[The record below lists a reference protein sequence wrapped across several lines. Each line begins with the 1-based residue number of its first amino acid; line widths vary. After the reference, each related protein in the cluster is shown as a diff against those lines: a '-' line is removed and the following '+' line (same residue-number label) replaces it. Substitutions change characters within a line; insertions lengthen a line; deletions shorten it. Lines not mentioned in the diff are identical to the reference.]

1 MKRSDFVRK
10 ERSKKS
16 ESDLPESSNSVR
28 QSLKRRDKEPRQKGD
43 LKRLRKLR
51 KGSETLREC
60 RSEFVESDFVLNHS
74 DGLTWD
80 IVIGA
85 LEGVTPSQ
93 KMIHACTIDW
103 CSITLIKHK
112 RIL

>member
-28 QSLKRRDKEPRQKGD
+28 QSLKRRDKEPWQKGD

-51 KGSETLREC
+51 KGSETLREY
-60 RSEFVESDFVLNHS
+60 RSEYVKSDCVLRHS
-74 DGLTWD
+74 DGLTEE
-80 IVIGA
+80 VIMNA
-85 LEGVTPSQ
+85 LEGVTLYQ
-93 KMIHACTIDW
+93 KMIHACTIE
-103 CSITLIKHK
+103 
-112 RIL
+112 